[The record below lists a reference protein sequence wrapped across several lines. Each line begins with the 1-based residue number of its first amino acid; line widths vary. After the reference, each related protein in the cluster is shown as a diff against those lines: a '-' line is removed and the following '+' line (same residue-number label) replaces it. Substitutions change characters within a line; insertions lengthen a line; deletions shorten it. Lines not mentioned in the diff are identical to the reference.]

1 MPRKKKIQMLPLRG
15 VLVFPHMVIHLDV
28 GRSSSIEALEK
39 AMLGDSKIFLVAQKD
54 AKIDL
59 PEPEDIYTVGTV
71 SRIKQMIKLP
81 GGVIRVLVEGLQ
93 RGKITKMIKQKP

>member
-1 MPRKKKIQMLPLRG
+1 MPRKEDTDVASERCIGFP
-15 VLVFPHMVIHLDV
+15 PHMVIHLDV

-81 GGVIRVLVEGLQ
+81 GGGSSAFWLKAYNG
-93 RGKITKMIKQKP
+93 GAK